1 MGEAVRTMLY
11 KLASGKNVTGTILA
25 NCGTKQ
31 FLGNQEAFSGD
42 YFVVEDSGGGIK
54 CNML

>member
-1 MGEAVRTMLY
+1 MGGAVRIMPC
-11 KLASGKNVTGTILA
+11 KLASGKNVTGPIMA

-42 YFVVEDSGGGIK
+42 YFVIEDNADGKDSK
-54 CNML
+54 

>member
-1 MGEAVRTMLY
+1 MGGAVRTMSY
-11 KLASGKNVTGTILA
+11 KLASGKNATGTIMA

-42 YFVVEDSGGGIK
+42 FYVVEDRGV
-54 CNML
+54 